1 MKKEDI
7 IVGFVGSVVA
17 IIIVNTWR
25 QQREA
30 TKIRDGIQNL
40 FNKNKPI
47 NQQKEEA

>member
-7 IVGFVGSVVA
+7 IVGLVGSVVA
-17 IIIVNTWR
+17 LIAVNAWR

-40 FNKNKPI
+40 FNRNKPI
-47 NQQKEEA
+47 EHQKEEA